1 MARYIINE
9 AGEKVK
15 VAGTNYIPPCLAKTA
30 TRKAAKV
37 EEIPVT
43 ETVPEYNEQTN
54 TKAD

>member
-15 VAGTNYIPPCLAKTA
+15 VSGTNYIPPCLARTA
-30 TRKAAKV
+30 QRKAAKV

-43 ETVPEYNEQTN
+43 ETVQEYNEATHESN
-54 TKAD
+54 D

>member
-30 TRKAAKV
+30 TRKAKKV

-43 ETVPEYNEQTN
+43 ETVPEYNEATHK
-54 TKAD
+54 TDD